1 MKGGHSLEYARFI
14 GVLSNALIAL
24 SLISFIAVGVMVLT
38 VPQVMEAFFNASIS
52 KIHSFGLIGSVLI
65 MTIAALT
72 AFPAELPAIACG
84 AMYGLIPGSII
95 TWISAMIGASVAF
108 AVGRYVDPAFLEI
121 VVGKKIF
128 AVIRKRASEK
138 TGIMVLLVVRLVPLF
153 PFFVVNFASGMSGMR
168 YTSYMVA
175 TGVGIIPGAVV
186 CNAIGA
192 GLMVTNTI
200 IVLVAI
206 SILVLTVFSVKI
218 FWAPNV

>member
-14 GVLSNALIAL
+14 GVLSNVLIAL

-38 VPQVMEAFFNASIS
+38 VPQLIEAFFNASIS

-128 AVIRKRASEK
+128 AVIRKRA
-138 TGIMVLLVVRLVPLF
+138 
-153 PFFVVNFASGMSGMR
+153 
-168 YTSYMVA
+168 
-175 TGVGIIPGAVV
+175 
-186 CNAIGA
+186 
-192 GLMVTNTI
+192 
-200 IVLVAI
+200 
-206 SILVLTVFSVKI
+206 
-218 FWAPNV
+218 